1 MSLWGEALIV
11 EKKYTPMKK
20 PLLSILLA
28 ISPITTLFAQLS
40 WTNESPSGLSDDI
53 WCVQYANDTFVAV
66 TGKGKV
72 LSSTDGSSWTTQTI
86 SQGTWMVSVAYG
98 LDLWVAVGENGSV
111 FYSAD
116 LKQWNSSR
124 AFTTSRLN
132 GVAFTGKTFIAVGEG
147 GVIATSTNA
156 QAWTVAKSGT
166 TNFLHGILALSGQT
180 IVTGGKGTILQSR
193 DDGITWGDYRNSL
206 GGYGITSDI
215 EVIASSGV
223 ATSQQPNGVLAGSA
237 GLVSTFRWSGGSA
250 YGTGST
256 QNLKPPVIFR
266 GLVYGGDT
274 WVAVGENGSL
284 FTSKDAAKW
293 TQRYTG
299 DGPDSVTNATFL
311 SAAYSSTLSKF
322 VIVGTGGTI
331 LTSSSPPTS
340 FVNVATRGTV
350 LTSDPLIGGFVI
362 SGNAEKKVLIR
373 GVGPTLG
380 QFGVG
385 NVLSDPVITLYDK
398 NNKVVATNAGW
409 TTNSNLTTLV
419 AATLRC
425 TFPLA
430 ANSKDAALYVTLA
443 AGSYTVVVTST
454 SKSTGTVLFE
464 AYSL

>member
-1 MSLWGEALIV
+1 
-11 EKKYTPMKK
+11 MKK
-20 PLLSILLA
+20 TLFSILLA
-28 ISPITTLFAQLS
+28 LSPITTLFAQLS
-40 WTNESPSGLSDDI
+40 WTNESPAGLSDDI

-156 QAWTVAKSGT
+156 QTWTVVTSGT
-166 TNFLHGILALSGQT
+166 KNFLHGILARPGLV
-180 IVTGGKGTILQSR
+180 IATGGKGTSLSSR
-193 DDGITWGDYRNSL
+193 DEGATWYSSNLIYSNTTSDLEVVAAGPITNNGYNQTSVVAGSSGYIANFSL
-206 GGYGITSDI
+206 YGITSTYPSI
-215 EVIASSGV
+215 SYGSG
-223 ATSQQPNGVLAGSA
+223 
-237 GLVSTFRWSGGSA
+237 
-250 YGTGST
+250 
-256 QNLKPPVIFR
+256 QNLKPSATFR
-266 GLVYGGDT
+266 GLAYGGDT

-284 FTSKDAAKW
+284 FTSKDASKW
-293 TQRYTG
+293 TQRFTG
-299 DGPDSVTNATFL
+299 DGPDSVTTATLL
-311 SAAYSSTLSKF
+311 SVAYSSTLSKF

-331 LTSSSPPTS
+331 ITSSTPPTS

-350 LTSDPLIGGFVI
+350 VTSDPLIGGFVI

-385 NVLSDPVITLYDK
+385 NVLADPVITLYDK

-454 SKSTGTVLFE
+454 SKSSGTVLFE

>member
-1 MSLWGEALIV
+1 
-11 EKKYTPMKK
+11 MKK
-20 PLLSILLA
+20 RLLLLLLA
-28 ISPITTLFAQLS
+28 LSPITTLFAQLS

-86 SQGTWMVSVAYG
+86 SQGTWMVSIAYG

-156 QAWTVAKSGT
+156 QTWTLSNSGT
-166 TNFLHGILALSGQT
+166 TNFLHGILARAGQT
-180 IVTGGKGTILQSR
+180 IVTGGKGTILTSNNE
-193 DDGITWGDYRNSL
+193 GATWSDYRSSIT
-206 GGYGITSDI
+206 GYPLTRTSDI
-215 EVIASSGV
+215 EVIAVGSSST
-223 ATSQQPNGVLAGSA
+223 ATPNGIFAGSDS
-237 GLVSTFRWSGGSA
+237 LVGKFYS
-250 YGTGST
+250 YGTSSVGYSNNPV
-256 QNLKPPVIFR
+256 QNLSPSVVFR
-266 GLVYGGDT
+266 GLAYGGDI
-274 WVAVGENGSL
+274 WVLVGEKGAL
-284 FTSKDAAKW
+284 FTSKDSSKW
-293 TQRYTG
+293 TKRFTG
-299 DGPDSVTNATFL
+299 DGPDSVTTANLL
-311 SAAYSSTLSKF
+311 SVAYSSTLSKF

-331 LTSSSPPTS
+331 ITSSSPPTS

-350 LTSDPLIGGFVI
+350 VTSDPLIGGFVI
-362 SGNAEKKVLIR
+362 SGNAQKKVLIR

-385 NVLSDPVITLYDK
+385 NVLADPVITLYDK

-430 ANSKDAALYVTLA
+430 ANSKDAALYVTLD

-454 SKSTGTVLFE
+454 SKSSGTVLFE

>member
-1 MSLWGEALIV
+1 
-11 EKKYTPMKK
+11 MKK
-20 PLLSILLA
+20 TLFSILLA

-86 SQGTWMVSVAYG
+86 SQGTWMVSVTYG

-156 QAWTVAKSGT
+156 QTWTVANSGT
-166 TNFLHGILALSGQT
+166 TNFLHGIFARSGQT
-180 IVTGGKGTILQSR
+180 IVTGGKGTVLSSN
-193 DDGITWGDYRNSL
+193 DEGSTWTDYRSL
-206 GGYGITSDI
+206 LVGYPYTNTSDI
-215 EVIASSGV
+215 EVIGMGP
-223 ATSQQPNGVLAGSA
+223 TSTSTPNGVFAGSDGFVGKFYA
-237 GLVSTFRWSGGSA
+237 QASYSVNTLNSVQKLT
-250 YGTGST
+250 
-256 QNLKPPVIFR
+256 PPVIFR
-266 GLVYGGDT
+266 GLAYGGDT
-274 WVAVGENGSL
+274 WVLVGEKGAL
-284 FTSKDAAKW
+284 FTSKDASKW
-293 TQRYTG
+293 TQRFTG
-299 DGPDSVTNATFL
+299 DGPDSATSATLL
-311 SAAYSSTLSKF
+311 SVAYSSTLSKF

-362 SGNAEKKVLIR
+362 SGNAQKKVLIR

-385 NVLSDPVITLYDK
+385 NVLADPVITLYDK

-409 TTNSNLTTLV
+409 ATNSNLTTLV

-425 TFPLA
+425 TFPLT
-430 ANSKDAALYVTLA
+430 ANSKDAALYVTLD
-443 AGSYTVVVTST
+443 AGSYTVIVTST
-454 SKSTGTVLFE
+454 SKSSGTVLFE

>member
-1 MSLWGEALIV
+1 
-11 EKKYTPMKK
+11 MKK
-20 PLLSILLA
+20 TLFSILLA
-28 ISPITTLFAQLS
+28 LSPITTLFAQLS
-40 WTNESPSGLSDDI
+40 WTNESPAGLSDDI

-86 SQGTWMVSVAYG
+86 SQGTWMVSIAYG

-156 QAWTVAKSGT
+156 QTWTVANSGT
-166 TNFLHGILALSGQT
+166 TNFLHGILARSGQT
-180 IVTGGKGTILQSR
+180 IVTGGKGTVLSSSNE
-193 DDGITWGDYRNSL
+193 GASWSDYKNSL
-206 GGYGITSDI
+206 LGYGTLSTSVSDI
-215 EVIASSGV
+215 EVIATAPFTVGS
-223 ATSQQPNGVLAGSA
+223 PNAIVAGSA
-237 GLVSTFRWSGGSA
+237 GFVSPFVTYNSGSS
-250 YGTGST
+250 YYNYNSST
-256 QNLKPPVIFR
+256 IQYLKPPVVFR
-266 GLVYGGDT
+266 GLAYGGDS
-274 WVAVGENGSL
+274 WVLVGENGSL
-284 FTSKDAAKW
+284 FTSKDALKW
-293 TQRYTG
+293 TQRFTG
-299 DGPDSVTNATFL
+299 DGPDSVTSATLL
-311 SAAYSSTLSKF
+311 SVAYSSTLSKF

-331 LTSSSPPTS
+331 ITSSTPPTS

-350 LTSDPLIGGFVI
+350 VTSDPLIGGFVI
-362 SGNAEKKVLIR
+362 SGNAQKKVLIR

-385 NVLSDPVITLYDK
+385 NVLADPVITLYDK

-425 TFPLA
+425 TFPLT
-430 ANSKDAALYVTLA
+430 ANSKDAALYVTLD

-454 SKSTGTVLFE
+454 SKSSGTVLFE

>member
-1 MSLWGEALIV
+1 
-11 EKKYTPMKK
+11 MKK
-20 PLLSILLA
+20 TLFSILLA
-28 ISPITTLFAQLS
+28 LSPITTLFAQLS

-72 LSSTDGSSWTTQTI
+72 LSSSDGSSWTTQTI

-156 QAWTVAKSGT
+156 QTWTVVNSGT
-166 TNFLHGILALSGQT
+166 TNFLHGILASSGR
-180 IVTGGKGTILQSR
+180 IFVTGGKGTTLTSTNE
-193 DDGITWGDYRNSL
+193 GANWYSSNLSYPYTTGDL
-206 GGYGITSDI
+206 
-215 EVIASSGV
+215 EVIAVGPISNNGYSQTAVVAGSSGYV
-223 ATSQQPNGVLAGSA
+223 ANFTLTNINQPYTPNYD
-237 GLVSTFRWSGGSA
+237 SGPG
-250 YGTGST
+250 
-256 QNLKPPVIFR
+256 QNLKPSATFR
-266 GLVYGGDT
+266 GLAYGGDT
-274 WVAVGENGSL
+274 WVLVGENGSL
-284 FTSKDAAKW
+284 FTSKDASKW

-299 DGPDSVTNATFL
+299 DGPNSVTSANLL
-311 SAAYSSTLSKF
+311 SVAYSPTLSKF
-322 VIVGTGGTI
+322 VIVGSGGTI
-331 LTSSSPPTS
+331 ITSSTPPTS

-362 SGNAEKKVLIR
+362 SGNAQKKVLIR

-380 QFGVG
+380 QFGVAG
-385 NVLSDPVITLYDK
+385 VLADPVITLYDK

-409 TTNSNLTTLV
+409 TTNTNLTTLV

-425 TFPLA
+425 TFPLT
-430 ANSKDAALYVTLA
+430 ANSKDAALYVTLD

-454 SKSTGTVLFE
+454 SKSSGTVLFE